1 MSYFGPALS
10 QKFKSNTRSKDQRR
24 AARKKVGA
32 DAWIRNGFAIRPC
45 QIVDLSDTGVQITL
59 STAQPVSSTFTF
71 LMSRNSGSG
80 RNARVKWRRGTQIGA
95 EFL

>member
-10 QKFKSNTRSKDQRR
+10 QKFKSNAGSKDQRR

-45 QIVDLSDTGVQITL
+45 QIVDLSDTGVQIRL

-71 LMSRNSGSG
+71 LMSRSSGSG
-80 RNARVKWRRGTQIGA
+80 RNARVKWRRGTQVGA

>member
-10 QKFKSNTRSKDQRR
+10 EKFKSHARSKDQRR

-45 QIVDLSDTGVQITL
+45 QIVDLSDTGVQIRLDT
-59 STAQPVSSTFTF
+59 TQPVSSTFTF